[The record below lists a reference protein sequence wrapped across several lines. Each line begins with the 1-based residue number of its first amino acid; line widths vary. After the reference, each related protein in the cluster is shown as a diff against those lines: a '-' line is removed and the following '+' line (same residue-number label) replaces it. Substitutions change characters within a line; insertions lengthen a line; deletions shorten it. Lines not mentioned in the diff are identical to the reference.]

1 VPAAA
6 FSTGPCYHPN
16 KSNLSLRRLTERGPL
31 AHKGKEGSST
41 WSLTGTGAF
50 GVSLSGRPGIRTEW
64 LLGLVWRLLLL
75 LLSVRLVSSCIL
87 GLTVKSSDGLQK
99 RDTNKSS
106 RAT

>member
-1 VPAAA
+1 
-6 FSTGPCYHPN
+6 
-16 KSNLSLRRLTERGPL
+16 
-31 AHKGKEGSST
+31 
-41 WSLTGTGAF
+41 
-50 GVSLSGRPGIRTEW
+50 LSGRPGIRTEW